1 MIKKLI
7 FLLPFLVSLA
17 FAGGPISRPSNVITG
32 PGSSKVQINLDGS
45 IDIVTASGTPLKAYG
60 STNRFDI
67 GPLELG
73 SISAPAVSGAGDV
86 RLYWDGAHIYK
97 SANGGAY
104 AIFGE
109 GGGLASTDIDTSA
122 ELAAILGDETG
133 TGVFVLNASPTFTGT
148 VTAPLLTLSGASAAS
163 APAELLT
170 GAWFTGGTGTTTFPH
185 FLLQAA
191 GTTASTTWSTAGTAI
206 GLNAVTG
213 FTGNF
218 VDYKLAG
225 VTKAKIDIGGT
236 NISNAGFFMVAGPP
250 VGFNQFGFD
259 LGLNHPIYWSSS
271 DSTGNNRD
279 VAIVRNAAG
288 VLEIDSSVAGTYRDL
303 ILRNIT
309 VGGSSG
315 TQVKLIRSA
324 TATLDFTS
332 TAAQTSAELS
342 ITLTGAV
349 DGDDVIVSPP
359 NGSNNANTC
368 FTARVSAAD
377 TVQVKFNNFSSG
389 AVDPASGTF
398 RVSLVQF

>member
-1 MIKKLI
+1 MKKILCLI
-7 FLLPFLVSLA
+7 LFVASCLSVEAQYVGIPRKIV
-17 FAGGPISRPSNVITG
+17 GPSG
-32 PGSSKVQINLDGS
+32 SKVDVSDGNVGINAGS
-45 IDIVTASGTPLKAYG
+45 GGAVNVTNGDVYVPTLINFSPCP
-60 STNRFDI
+60 SC
-67 GPLELG
+67 
-73 SISAPAVSGAGDV
+73 AVSANPGASFRYNSSATRMEVSINGAAYVALGGGATISSTSNILKGDGAG
-86 RLYWDGAHIYK
+86 
-97 SANGGAY
+97 NGVAATAGTD
-104 AIFGE
+104 FP
-109 GGGLASTDIDTSA
+109 GLATA
-122 ELAAILGDETG
+122 
-133 TGVFVLNASPTFTGT
+133 NTFS
-148 VTAPLLTLSGASAAS
+148 VASAAS
-163 APAELLT
+163 TAAQIFT

-185 FLLQAA
+185 LLLQAA
-191 GTTASTTWSTAGTAI
+191 GTTASTTWNTAGTAI
-206 GLNAVTG
+206 GVNAVTG

-225 VTKAKIDIGGT
+225 VTKARIDIGGT
-236 NISNAGFFMVAGPP
+236 NISNAGFFMIAGPP

-259 LGLNHPIYWSSS
+259 LGLNHPLYWSSS